1 ISVILS
7 DTFTI
12 EEEDD
17 EESEDEGAK
26 FCGVCGDQAKGYHFN
41 ALTCE
46 GCKGFFRR
54 AIKRSTPLQCS
65 FLNKCIITK
74 NNRRSCQ
81 ACRFQ
86 KCQAIGMRKEMVMS
100 EEEVLERRIKI
111 KGRKMRAA
119 SSRLSAQQEKMI
131 EELLTAHRKTFDLDF
146 SSFRGFRPMDR
157 TIASPNDLNQ
167 FMNEPY
173 DPLCSHTTDFSAA
186 AEQTFYDFFLP
197 SPPFCSSS
205 TFSCSSSSSSSSPSL
220 YLYFDKD
227 QNKESDQKIKFFTS
241 LPHLSDLTTY
251 MIHNIIRFSKSLQFF
266 FRSLNMEDQITL
278 LKGATLEMLQLRF
291 NMVFNAKTCMW
302 ECGSISYYKDDVV
315 RAGFESVLVDALVKF
330 HQNLRKL
337 GLQEEEYVIAQGISL
352 FSPDRPGVQQR
363 DLIDQQQENLA
374 LTLKTYIDSK
384 RRGPEKHLLFP
395 KVLACLTELRTMTE
409 EYSKQVLQIQDIQ
422 PDVSPLIM
430 EVISKD
436 FI

>member
-1 ISVILS
+1 MKSMNTRLQPFCQNFPIG
-7 DTFTI
+7 D
-12 EEEDD
+12 ENE
-17 EESEDEGAK
+17 EESEDEGPK

-54 AIKRSTPLQCS
+54 AIKRSTPLHCS
-65 FLNKCIITK
+65 FLNKCKITK
-74 NNRRSCQ
+74 NNRRACQ

-111 KGRKMRAA
+111 KRRKMQTA
-119 SSRLSAQQEKMI
+119 SSQLSDQQEKMI
-131 EELLTAHRKTFDLDF
+131 VELLTAHRKTFDLGF
-146 SSFRGFRPMDR
+146 SNFRGFRPMDR
-157 TIASPNDLNQ
+157 TIASPNDLNHYT
-167 FMNEPY
+167 NEPY
-173 DPLCSHTTDFSAA
+173 DPLCSHPTDVSPTA
-186 AEQTFYDFFLP
+186 YNLFLP
-197 SPPFCSSS
+197 SPPFSSS
-205 TFSCSSSSSSSSPSL
+205 SSPCSSSSSSSSPSL
-220 YLYFDKD
+220 YLYFDKE

-241 LPHLSDLTTY
+241 LPHLSDLATY
-251 MIHNIIRFSKSLQFF
+251 MVHNIIRFSKSLQV

-278 LKGATLEMLQLRF
+278 LKGATLEILQLRF
-291 NMVFNAKTCMW
+291 NMVFNVKTCMW
-302 ECGSISYYKDDVV
+302 ECGSISYYKDDVI
-315 RAGFESVLVDALVKF
+315 RAGFQTALVDALVKF
-330 HQNLRKL
+330 HQNLRNL

-363 DLIDQQQENLA
+363 DLIDQQQESLA
-374 LTLKTYIDSK
+374 LMLQTYIDSK

-422 PDVSPLIM
+422 PDISPLIL

-436 FI
+436 

>member
-1 ISVILS
+1 MNSI
-7 DTFTI
+7 DTHLQPFCQAFTI

-146 SSFRGFRPMDR
+146 SSFRGFRV
-157 TIASPNDLNQ
+157 N
-167 FMNEPY
+167 
-173 DPLCSHTTDFSAA
+173 FSAA

-205 TFSCSSSSSSSSPSL
+205 TFSCSSSSSSSSSPSL

-251 MIHNIIRFSKSLQFF
+251 MIHNIIRFSKSLQV